1 MSWKCWGAGSIPSLA
16 RWVEDLAMPGC
27 GLTCGSD
34 LIPGPGIPY
43 ASGQPK
49 KKEKKKK
56 KAHHLTEQIFI
67 EPLARYYSSAGN
79 TMRNTSSGSQ
89 LFNDLKIT

>member
-1 MSWKCWGAGSIPSLA
+1 MPQGS
-16 RWVEDLAMPGC
+16 
-27 GLTCGSD
+27 
-34 LIPGPGIPY
+34 
-43 ASGQPK
+43 K
-49 KKEKKKK
+49 KKKKKKK